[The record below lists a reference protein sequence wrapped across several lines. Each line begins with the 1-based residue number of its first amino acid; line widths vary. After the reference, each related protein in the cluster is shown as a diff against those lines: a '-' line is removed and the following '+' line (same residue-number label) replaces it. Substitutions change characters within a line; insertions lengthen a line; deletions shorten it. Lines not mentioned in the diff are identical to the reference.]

1 MWEEVSLVSFLT
13 KALISSWGLLSHDL
27 ITSSGLISKYHHI
40 GDWGFNMWIW
50 GDTIQSTASH
60 KAVGI
65 CWAIK
70 ICHTSSQV
78 SDTVGL
84 GISQL
89 CVFWE
94 SFSSDSEATT
104 VILHFPTLMNS
115 CVGSWQMTWSPCY
128 HLVALQIVLVR
139 AFFLACTWPSSHVL
153 SWRREKQ
160 QTMWE
165 EVSLLSFLI
174 KTLISP
180 CGRLVVL
187 VYLDCLAKSHRLGG
201 LWTT

>member
-40 GDWGFNMWIW
+40 GDWSFNIWIW

-70 ICHTSSQV
+70 ICHTTSQV

-84 GISQL
+84 GISQP

-94 SFSSDSEATT
+94 SFPGDSEATA
-104 VILHFPTLMNS
+104 VILHFPTPMNS
-115 CVGSWQMTWSPCY
+115 CVGSWRMTWSPCY
-128 HLVALQIVLVR
+128 LSSWFAHVL
-139 AFFLACTWPSSHVL
+139 LMSSHG
-153 SWRREKQ
+153 
-160 QTMWE
+160 E
-165 EVSLLSFLI
+165 ERSSRW
-174 KTLISP
+174 
-180 CGRLVVL
+180 CGRRSLF
-187 VYLDCLAKSHRLGG
+187 CLFL
-201 LWTT
+201 

>member
-1 MWEEVSLVSFLT
+1 
-13 KALISSWGLLSHDL
+13 
-27 ITSSGLISKYHHI
+27 
-40 GDWGFNMWIW
+40 
-50 GDTIQSTASH
+50 
-60 KAVGI
+60 
-65 CWAIK
+65 
-70 ICHTSSQV
+70 
-78 SDTVGL
+78 
-84 GISQL
+84 
-89 CVFWE
+89 
-94 SFSSDSEATT
+94 
-104 VILHFPTLMNS
+104 
-115 CVGSWQMTWSPCY
+115 MTWSPCY

-201 LWTT
+201 L